1 MSLLRALL
9 AGTTALALTASV
21 AHAATVTNRDTRDHK
36 VTIIEGETKKDL
48 TLKPQQALD
57 GICAK
62 ECILRLNDSEDD
74 EYQIEPDDL
83 VSIEEG
89 NLYYDSPET
98 PAPQGKPGEKPKQ

>member
-1 MSLLRALL
+1 MMFGRVLLTGVSAIML
-9 AGTTALALTASV
+9 TMTAAS
-21 AHAATVTNRDTRDHK
+21 AATLTNRDQREHK
-36 VTIIEGETKKDL
+36 VTVIEGESKKDH

-57 GICAK
+57 GICPK

-89 NLYYDSPET
+89 NLYYDSPEA
-98 PAPQGKPGEKPKQ
+98 PAEQGKSGEKPK

>member
-1 MSLLRALL
+1 MMSLRVLL

-21 AHAATVTNRDTRDHK
+21 AHAATLTNRDNREHK
-36 VTIIEGETKKDL
+36 VTVIEGETKKDL

-98 PAPQGKPGEKPKQ
+98 PADQGKPGDKPKQ